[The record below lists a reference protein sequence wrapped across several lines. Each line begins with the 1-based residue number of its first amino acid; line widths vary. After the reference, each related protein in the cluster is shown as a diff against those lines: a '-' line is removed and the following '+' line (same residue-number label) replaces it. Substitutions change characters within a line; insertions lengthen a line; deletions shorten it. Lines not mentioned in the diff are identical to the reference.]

1 MRCSH
6 QVLQR
11 IQRKQ
16 KMNLKSKVHETR
28 KLILMKRFILT
39 VQQSVLALSV
49 LTAMSG
55 SYAGSENAEIEQ
67 LRQEVKEL
75 RAMLQN
81 YVQQTPPAQPT
92 TQVMVAQTSEPV
104 QTTTPKLSLTKSGA
118 EVNLYGYLRADASYQ
133 AKGASTMY
141 NNISG
146 VPLEGTAE
154 EAQQKDRLHST
165 ASVSRIGLNFKT
177 PTAMGDVGGKLEMD
191 FFGSASRDQF
201 RIRHAYLTFD
211 KWLLGQTWSTFIAP
225 EYYPE
230 TIDAATYVGGALQ
243 RSPLVRY
250 SDNIT
255 ANTSFALAV
264 EDPKYTA
271 SSDPDN
277 EMRLP
282 AFVGRVNHKFA
293 NGSMLSGRSFV
304 AEKKTSQ
311 DEEWAWGVGIGGKY
325 QLTPKTF
332 LKADYNHIKGDG
344 RFLMWTNSSYAID
357 DQKHIQ
363 SNEFDSISTG
373 ITHQFNTQFRSTL
386 GYGYMKAKDNNAFAR
401 INKDNTAQNKE
412 LWQGWINGMYN
423 PYKPITLGMEYV
435 YGERETFDGRT
446 GTDNRINM
454 MASYDF

>member
-75 RAMLQN
+75 RA
-81 YVQQTPPAQPT
+81 QPT
-92 TQVMVAQTSEPV
+92 TQVMVVPRSEPV
-104 QTTTPKLSLTKSGA
+104 QTTTPKLLLNKSGA

-230 TIDAATYVGGALQ
+230 TIDAATY
-243 RSPLVRY
+243 
-250 SDNIT
+250 IT

-311 DEEWAWGVGIGGKY
+311 DKEWAWGVGIGGKY

-373 ITHQFNTQFRSTL
+373 ITHQFNTKFRSTL

-401 INKDNTAQNKE
+401 INNYGKAGSMACT
-412 LWQGWINGMYN
+412 
-423 PYKPITLGMEYV
+423 TL
-435 YGERETFDGRT
+435 T
-446 GTDNRINM
+446 
-454 MASYDF
+454 SQLP